1 MAERD
6 ARPIDEENPGNLDN
20 SGSVAAGNTQI
31 SGSSP
36 PSRPDVRG
44 EKGGSRQ
51 DWRRLLPGLLIS
63 AASLVIVLYLA
74 KPRRMIDALRV
85 ADYRLVLGGGL
96 ITLVWLVV
104 RGMAWRT
111 LLQDKVPLNQTF
123 YTLSEGYLLNNFLPF
138 RLGEVSR
145 AYLLGDKSGLGF
157 WRVLSSILIE
167 RALDVLIAAALL
179 LGTLPFVAG
188 VASGRGAALGIGGVM
203 LIGMVVLYLVARYP
217 DQFLRLYERLTWR
230 WGFLSRLGKQVLPN
244 FFSGLAVLTEPGR
257 FLRAGAWFL
266 LNIAVA
272 IIQFIILMLAFFPH
286 GKPLWAIFCLAVS
299 SLGVALP
306 SSPGGIGVFEGAV
319 VGALA
324 VFKLDSGTAL
334 AYAFT
339 MHFWNYAITGLLGSY
354 ALARDGESIF
364 HLYDRVRSVRKGEG
378 QS

>member
-1 MAERD
+1 MADQEHRPAD
-6 ARPIDEENPGNLDN
+6 ASEPAITEP
-20 SGSVAAGNTQI
+20 APTQNAT
-31 SGSSP
+31 
-36 PSRPDVRG
+36 
-44 EKGGSRQ
+44 RQ

-63 AASLVIVLYLA
+63 VASLAIVLYLA
-74 KPRRMIDALRV
+74 KPQRLVAALRL
-85 ADYRLVLGGGL
+85 ADYRLVIVGGSL
-96 ITLVWLVV
+96 SLVWLLV

-111 LLQDKVPLNQTF
+111 LLQEKVSLNQTF
-123 YTLSEGYLLNNFLPF
+123 FTLTEGYLLNNFLPF

-145 AYLLGDKSGLGF
+145 AYLLGNKSGLGF

-167 RALDVLIAAALL
+167 RALDMLITVAIL
-179 LGTLPFVAG
+179 LGTLPFVTG
-188 VASGRGAALGIGGVM
+188 VTSTRGAALGIGGVM
-203 LIGMVVLYLVARYP
+203 LAGMVVLYLIARYP
-217 DQFLRLYERLTWR
+217 DQFMRLYARLTSR
-230 WGFLSRLGKQVLPN
+230 WKFLSGLGKQVLPN

-272 IIQFIILMLAFFPH
+272 IVQYIVLMLAFFPH
-286 GKPLWAIFCLAVS
+286 ARPLWAIFCLAVS

-339 MHFWNYAITGLLGSY
+339 MHFWNYVVTGILGSY
-354 ALARDGESIF
+354 ALARDGESIL
-364 HLYDRVRSVRKGEG
+364 HLYDSVRRIRKGEA